1 LGEVAD
7 MLEVARLSAD
17 VSGRREALGGLAART
32 ARRGH
37 AIARD
42 LLGDAAEAE
51 DAVQES
57 LARACASWE
66 RLREPEALDGWFF
79 RVLTNVCLRSLRR
92 RRLGQVLRRF
102 WSGDAV
108 VRGAGDAD
116 DEAGES
122 WDLVDAQAAR
132 PDEGLDARRVL
143 DAVGELPVMQRAA
156 LVLRYGHDCAVG
168 EIATMLGV
176 GEGTVKTHLVRGLK
190 RLRERVGADESRR
203 AR

>member
-1 LGEVAD
+1 MPQVAS
-7 MLEVARLSAD
+7 LSVD
-17 VSGRREALGGLAART
+17 VSGRRVALAGLAART
-32 ARRGH
+32 ARRGQ

-57 LARACASWE
+57 LARACAAWE
-66 RLREPEALDGWFF
+66 RLRDAEALDGWFY

-92 RRLGQVLRRF
+92 RRLGQALRRF
-102 WSGDAV
+102 WSGGEIVGSGETEADA
-108 VRGAGDAD
+108 A
-116 DEAGES
+116 

-156 LVLRYGHDCAVG
+156 LVLRYGHDCGVG
-168 EIATMLGV
+168 EIAAMLGV

-190 RLRERVGADESRR
+190 RLRERVGVDEQRR

>member
-1 LGEVAD
+1 
-7 MLEVARLSAD
+7 MPQVARLSVD
-17 VSGRREALGGLAART
+17 GSGRRVALAGLAART
-32 ARRGH
+32 ARRGQ

-57 LARACASWE
+57 LARACAGWE
-66 RLREPEALDGWFF
+66 RLRDPEALDGWFY

-92 RRLGQVLRRF
+92 RRLGHVWRRW
-102 WSGDAV
+102 WSGGELV
-108 VRGAGDAD
+108 EEGDA
-116 DEAGES
+116 

-132 PDEGLDARRVL
+132 PDDGLDARRVL
-143 DAVGELPVMQRAA
+143 DAVGALPVMQRAA
-156 LVLRYGHDCAVG
+156 LVLRYGHDCGVG
-168 EIATMLGV
+168 EIAAMLGV

-190 RLRERVGADESRR
+190 RLRERVGVDEPRR

>member
-1 LGEVAD
+1 MPQVAS
-7 MLEVARLSAD
+7 LSAD
-17 VSGRREALGGLAART
+17 VSGRSEALAGLAART
-32 ARRGH
+32 ARRGQ

-57 LARACASWE
+57 LARACAGWE
-66 RLREPEALDGWFF
+66 RLRAAEALDGWFY

-92 RRLGQVLRRF
+92 RRLGHALRRL
-102 WSGDAV
+102 WSGGAV
-108 VRGAGDAD
+108 VGEEDTDA
-116 DEAGES
+116 AAA
-122 WDLVDAQAAR
+122 WDLVDAQAPR

-156 LVLRYGHDCAVG
+156 LVLRYGHDCGVG
-168 EIATMLGV
+168 EIAAMLGV

-190 RLRERVGADESRR
+190 RLRERVGVGEARR

>member
-7 MLEVARLSAD
+7 MLEVARMSAD

-66 RLREPEALDGWFF
+66 RLREPDALDGWFF

-92 RRLGQVLRRF
+92 RRLGQALRRF

-108 VRGAGDAD
+108 VECASEDDA
-116 DEAGES
+116 

-143 DAVGELPVMQRAA
+143 AAVGELPVMQRAA
-156 LVLRYGHDCAVG
+156 LVLRYGHDCGVG
-168 EIATMLGV
+168 EIAAMLGV

-190 RLRERVGADESRR
+190 KLRERVGADESRR

>member
-7 MLEVARLSAD
+7 MLEVARMSAD

-66 RLREPEALDGWFF
+66 RLREPDALDGWFF

-92 RRLGQVLRRF
+92 RRLGQALRRF

-108 VRGAGDAD
+108 VEGASEDDA
-116 DEAGES
+116 

-143 DAVGELPVMQRAA
+143 AAVGELPVMQRAA
-156 LVLRYGHDCAVG
+156 LVLRYGHDCGVG
-168 EIATMLGV
+168 EIAAMLGV

-190 RLRERVGADESRR
+190 KLRERMGADESRR

>member
-1 LGEVAD
+1 
-7 MLEVARLSAD
+7 MLEVARMSAD

-79 RVLTNVCLRSLRR
+79 RVLTTVCLRSLRR
-92 RRLGQVLRRF
+92 RRLGQALRRF
-102 WSGDAV
+102 RAGGAVEDGDA
-108 VRGAGDAD
+108 G
-116 DEAGES
+116 

-143 DAVGELPVMQRAA
+143 AAVGELPVMQRAA
-156 LVLRYGHDCAVG
+156 LVLRYGHDCGVG

-190 RLRERVGADESRR
+190 KLRERVGADESRR

>member
-1 LGEVAD
+1 
-7 MLEVARLSAD
+7 MLEVARMSAD

-42 LLGDAAEAE
+42 LLGDVAEAE

-92 RRLGQVLRRF
+92 RRLGQALRRF
-102 WSGDAV
+102 WAGGAV
-108 VRGAGDAD
+108 ASED
-116 DEAGES
+116 DGG
-122 WDLVDAQAAR
+122 WDLVDAHAAR
-132 PDEGLDARRVL
+132 PDEGLDARRVVA
-143 DAVGELPVMQRAA
+143 AVGELPVMQRAA
-156 LVLRYGHDCAVG
+156 LVLRYGHDCGVG
-168 EIATMLGV
+168 EIAAMLGV

-190 RLRERVGADESRR
+190 KLRERVGADESRR